1 MSGSGDHGDHGHPH
15 PHRHAHGQFE
25 HSHDDGAVPHSHV
38 DPDEILSGREIVDDY
53 AAIHGPTVGDRVR
66 LGDTGLVIE
75 IEYDAQERGNEFLAG
90 FGKTARDG
98 LLLKA
103 AAVRDTCDVVISNV
117 VIIDATCRIGKASIG
132 IREGRISG
140 IGRAGNP
147 DMQDDVDVVIG
158 TGTTI
163 ISGEGMI
170 ATAGAIDTHVHLLS
184 PRIMEASLAAGVTSI
199 IGQEFGPVWG
209 VGVNSPWAL
218 RHAFNSFDQWPVN
231 IGFLGR
237 GSSSNDA
244 PLVEALVEGGACG
257 FKVHEDMGAH
267 TRALDT
273 ALNVAEQ
280 FDVQVALHT
289 DGLNE
294 CLSVEDTLKVLD
306 GRTIHAFHIEG
317 CGGGHVPNVLKLAGV
332 ANVIGS
338 STNPTLPFGRD
349 ALDEHYE
356 MIFSAHGLNHHSH
369 SDHAM
374 VTDRIRGGTMGAE
387 GVLHDLGVIGI
398 TSSDAQG
405 MGRAGE
411 TIRRTFQLAAKNKQ
425 DLRVEA
431 TVHDNDRVRQYMAKL
446 TINPAIAHG
455 LSHEI
460 GSLDIGKLA
469 DIVLWRPDH
478 FGAKPQLVL
487 KAGFPAYGVTGDPN
501 ATTDSCEPLVLG
513 PQFGSFGAT
522 AADLSVAFVS
532 QAALD
537 AGDDHMTTRRRR
549 VAVKGT
555 RNIGPANLVHNSR
568 LGKVDVDSKTGRVS
582 LDGESVYSEPS
593 QSVTLSRLY
602 FL

>member
-1 MSGSGDHGDHGHPH
+1 VTGTN
-15 PHRHAHGQFE
+15 
-25 HSHDDGAVPHSHV
+25 HSHDHAS
-38 DPDEILSGREIVDDY
+38 RDY
-53 AAIHGPTVGDRVR
+53 TAAHGPTVGDRVR
-66 LGDTGLVIE
+66 LGDTGLVVQIE
-75 IEYDAQERGNEFLAG
+75 HDSQRRGDEFIAG

-98 LLLKA
+98 IGLLA
-103 AAVRDTCDVVISNV
+103 ASVASTCDLVISNV
-117 VIIDATCRIGKASIG
+117 VLIDAMHPVVKVSIG
-132 IREGRISG
+132 IRNGRIVS

-147 DMQDDVDVVIG
+147 NTLDGVDVVVG

-163 ISGEGMI
+163 VSGEGLI

-184 PRIMEASLAAGVTSI
+184 PRIMEASLASGVTTI

-218 RHAFNSFDQWPVN
+218 RHAFNSFDAWPVN
-231 IGFLGR
+231 IGFLAR
-237 GSSSNDA
+237 GSSSDEA

-273 ALNVAEQ
+273 ALRVAEDH
-280 FDVQVALHT
+280 DVQVALHT

-294 CLSVEDTLKVLD
+294 CLSVDDTLAVLG

-317 CGGGHVPNVLKLAGV
+317 CGGGHVPNVMQLAGV
-332 ANVIGS
+332 ANVLGS

-349 ALDEHYE
+349 ALDEHSE
-356 MIFSAHGLNHHSH
+356 MIFAAHGLSH
-369 SDHAM
+369 TSASDQRLVA
-374 VTDRIRGGTMGAE
+374 DRIRSGTMGAE

-411 TIRRTFQLAAKNKQ
+411 TVRRTFQLASRMKEVLDPPDDAP
-425 DLRVEA
+425 
-431 TVHDNDRVRQYMAKL
+431 DNDNERVRRYIAKL

-455 LSHEI
+455 LSHEVGSI
-460 GSLDIGKLA
+460 GVGMLA

-501 ATTDSCEPLVLG
+501 ATTDACEPLVLG
-513 PQFGSFGAT
+513 PQFGAFGAT
-522 AADLSVAFVS
+522 AADLSVAFTSGV
-532 QAALD
+532 AAD
-537 AGDDHMTTRRRR
+537 VGNDHMTTRRRR
-549 VAVKGT
+549 VGVRNT
-555 RNIGPANLVHNSR
+555 RNIGPANLVWNNR
-568 LGKVDVDSKTGRVS
+568 LGNVAVDPSTGRVT
-582 LDGESVYSEPS
+582 LDGAECFAEAADSVS
-593 QSVTLSRLY
+593 LSRLY

>member
-1 MSGSGDHGDHGHPH
+1 MTDHGDQHQHPH
-15 PHRHAHGQFE
+15 QHPHSHGQFE
-25 HSHDDGAVPHSHV
+25 HSHDDGAVPHSHLQ
-38 DPDEILSGREIVDDY
+38 PDEILPDDY

-75 IEYDAQERGNEFLAG
+75 IEYDSQHRGDEFLAG

-103 AAVRDTCDVVISNV
+103 ASVRETCDVVVSNV
-117 VIIDATCRIGKASIG
+117 VLIDATCRIGKASIG
-132 IREGRISG
+132 IRAGRICG

-147 DMQDDVDVVIG
+147 DMLDDVDVVVG

-163 ISGEGMI
+163 ISGEGLI

-184 PRIMEASLAAGVTSI
+184 PRIMEASLASGVTSI

-237 GSSSNDA
+237 GSSSHEA

-273 ALNVAEQ
+273 ALDVAEAY
-280 FDVQVALHT
+280 DVQVALHT

-294 CLSVEDTLKVLD
+294 CLSVEDTLKVLA

-369 SDHAM
+369 TDHAM

-411 TIRRTFQLAAKNKQ
+411 TVRRTFQLAAKNKQ
-425 DLRVEA
+425 TLGQGP
-431 TVHDNDRVRQYMAKL
+431 TTHDNDRVRQYMAKL

-455 LSHEI
+455 LAHEI
-460 GSLDIGKLA
+460 GSLDVGKLA

-487 KAGFPAYGVTGDPN
+487 KSGFPAYGVTGDPN
-501 ATTDSCEPLVLG
+501 ATTDSCQPLVLG
-513 PQFGSFGAT
+513 PQFGSFGTT

-532 QAALD
+532 QAAVD

-555 RNIGPANLVHNSR
+555 RNIGPADLVHNTR
-568 LGKVDVDSKTGRVS
+568 LGKVDVDPRTGMVTF
-582 LDGESVYSEPS
+582 DGATVYSEPS
-593 QSVTLSRLY
+593 ESVSLSRLY

>member
-1 MSGSGDHGDHGHPH
+1 MSI
-15 PHRHAHGQFE
+15 
-25 HSHDDGAVPHSHV
+25 
-38 DPDEILSGREIVDDY
+38 DPYEY
-53 AAIHGPTVGDRVR
+53 ASVHGPRAGDRVR
-66 LGDTGLVIE
+66 LGDSGLTVRVE
-75 IEYDAQERGNEFLAG
+75 SDAQAYGEEFLAG

-98 LLLKA
+98 LHLKA

-117 VIIDATCRIGKASIG
+117 LVIDAVQGIRKVSIG
-132 IREGRISG
+132 IREGRISA

-147 DMQDDVDVVIG
+147 DTLDGVDVVVG

-163 ISGEGMI
+163 VSGEGMI
-170 ATAGAIDTHVHLLS
+170 ATAGAVDTHVHLLS
-184 PRIMEASLAAGVTSI
+184 PRIMEASLASGVTTI

-218 RHAFNSFDQWPVN
+218 RHAFNAFDAWPVN

-237 GSSSNDA
+237 GSSSHGA
-244 PLVEALVEGGACG
+244 PLVEALAEGGACG

-273 ALNVAEQ
+273 ALRVAEEH
-280 FDVQVALHT
+280 DVQVALHS

-294 CLSVEDTLKVLD
+294 CLSVEDTLRVLE

-317 CGGGHVPNVLKLAGV
+317 CGGGHVPNVLKMAGV

-349 ALDEHYE
+349 AVAEHYG
-356 MIFSAHGLNHHSH
+356 MIVSVHDLKTDLPGDA
-369 SDHAM
+369 AM
-374 VTDRIRGGTMGAE
+374 ARDRIRAGTMGAE
-387 GVLHDLGVIGI
+387 DVLHDLGAIGI

-411 TIRRTFQLAAKNKQ
+411 TVRRTFAMAGKMKAGLGPMDGDGPDDDNARV
-425 DLRVEA
+425 LR
-431 TVHDNDRVRQYMAKL
+431 YIAKL

-455 LSHEI
+455 LAHEV
-460 GSLDIGKLA
+460 GSIETGKLA
-469 DIVLWRPDH
+469 DIVLWRPEF

-501 ATTDSCEPLVLG
+501 AATDTCEPLVLG
-513 PQFGSFGAT
+513 PQFGAYGAT

-532 QAALD
+532 QAATQLGAD
-537 AGDDHMTTRRRR
+537 SMPTRRRR
-549 VAVKGT
+549 VGVRGT
-555 RNIGPANLVHNSR
+555 RGIGPGDLVHNSR
-568 LGKVDVDSKTGRVS
+568 TGEVAVDASSGLVTLDGDPLRSEPADSVS
-582 LDGESVYSEPS
+582 LN
-593 QSVTLSRLY
+593 RLY

>member
-1 MSGSGDHGDHGHPH
+1 MSTHAHGEFEHQHDHGD
-15 PHRHAHGQFE
+15 
-25 HSHDDGAVPHSHV
+25 VPHSHTH
-38 DPDEILSGREIVDDY
+38 PDEILPDDY
-53 AAIHGPTVGDRVR
+53 AAIHGPTIGDRVR

-75 IEYDAQERGNEFLAG
+75 IEFDAQERGNEFLAG

-103 AAVRDTCDVVISNV
+103 AAVRDTCDIVISNV
-117 VIIDATCRIGKASIG
+117 VVIDATCRIGKVSIG
-132 IREGRISG
+132 IREGRICG

-147 DMQDDVDVVIG
+147 DMQDGVDVVVG

-163 ISGEGMI
+163 ISGEGLI

-184 PRIMEASLAAGVTSI
+184 PRIMEASLASGVTTI

-231 IGFLGR
+231 IGFLAR
-237 GSSSNDA
+237 GSSSDEA
-244 PLVEALVEGGACG
+244 PLVEALVEGGAVG

-267 TRALDT
+267 ARALDT
-273 ALNVAEQ
+273 ALNVAEA

-294 CLSVEDTLKVLD
+294 CLSVEDTLSVLA

-332 ANVIGS
+332 PNVIGS

-369 SDHAM
+369 SDHHM
-374 VTDRIRGGTMGAE
+374 VKDRIRGGTMGAE

-411 TIRRTFQLAAKNKQ
+411 TVRRTFQLAAKNKQ
-425 DLRVEA
+425 DLGHGP
-431 TVHDNDRVRQYMAKL
+431 TTHDNDRVRQYMAKL

-460 GSLDIGKLA
+460 GSLDVGKLA

-487 KAGFPAYGVTGDPN
+487 KSGFPAYGVTGDPN

-532 QAALD
+532 QAAVA
-537 AGDDHMTTRRRR
+537 AGNDHMTTRRRR
-549 VAVKGT
+549 VAVRDN
-555 RNIGPANLVHNSR
+555 RNIGPRNMVLNDR
-568 LGKVDVDSKTGRVS
+568 LGTVDVDPATGMVT
-582 LDGESVYSEPS
+582 LDGDTVYSEPAD
-593 QSVTLSRLY
+593 SVSLSRLY

>member
-1 MSGSGDHGDHGHPH
+1 MSEQHHPHQHPH
-15 PHRHAHGQFE
+15 PHPQRHSHGQFE
-25 HSHDDGAVPHSHV
+25 HTHDDGAAPHSHV
-38 DPDEILSGREIVDDY
+38 APDEVMPGDY

-66 LGDTGLVIE
+66 LGDTGLVIR
-75 IEYDAQERGNEFLAG
+75 IEYDAQQRGNEFLAG

-98 LLLKA
+98 LLLQA

-117 VIIDATCRIGKASIG
+117 VIIDATRLIGKVSIG
-132 IREGRISG
+132 IRDGRICAV
-140 IGRAGNP
+140 GRAGNP
-147 DMQDDVDVVIG
+147 DMLDDVDVVVG

-163 ISGEGMI
+163 ISGEGLI

-184 PRIMEASLAAGVTSI
+184 PRIMEASLASGVTSI

-237 GSSSNDA
+237 GSSSVEA
-244 PLVEALVEGGACG
+244 PLIEALVEGGACG

-273 ALNVAEQ
+273 ALNVAEA

-294 CLSVEDTLKVLD
+294 CLSVEDTLRVLD

-374 VTDRIRGGTMGAE
+374 VSDRIRGGTMGAE

-411 TIRRTFQLAAKNKQ
+411 TVRRTFQLAAKNKQ
-425 DLRVEA
+425 DLRGEP
-431 TVHDNDRVRQYMAKL
+431 TIDDNDRVRQYMAKL

-460 GSLDIGKLA
+460 GSLDVGKLA

-487 KAGFPAYGVTGDPN
+487 KSGFPAYGVTGDPN
-501 ATTDSCEPLVLG
+501 ATTDNCEPLVLG
-513 PQFGSFGAT
+513 PQFGSFGTT

-532 QAALD
+532 QAAVD

-549 VAVKGT
+549 LAVKNT
-555 RNIGPANLVHNSR
+555 RNIGPANMVLNDR
-568 LGKVDVDSKTGRVS
+568 LGTVDVESKTGMVTFN
-582 LDGESVYSEPS
+582 GETVYSEPA
-593 QSVTLSRLY
+593 QSVSLSRLY

>member
-1 MSGSGDHGDHGHPH
+1 MTGTNHDRHLQPH
-15 PHRHAHGQFE
+15 DVLP
-25 HSHDDGAVPHSHV
+25 
-38 DPDEILSGREIVDDY
+38 DDY

-66 LGDTGLVIE
+66 LGDTSLVVE
-75 IEYDAQERGNEFLAG
+75 VEFDAQRRGDEFVAG

-98 LLLKA
+98 LHLQG

-117 VIIDATCRIGKASIG
+117 VLIDAMHRIGKVSIG
-132 IREGRISG
+132 IREGRICG

-147 DMQDDVDVVIG
+147 HTLDGVDVVVG

-163 ISGEGMI
+163 ISGEGLI
-170 ATAGAIDTHVHLLS
+170 ATAGAIDTHVHLMS
-184 PRIMEASLAAGVTSI
+184 PRIMEASLAAGVTTI
-199 IGQEFGPVWG
+199 LGQEFGPVWG

-218 RHAFNSFDQWPVN
+218 RHAFNAFDAWPVN
-231 IGFLGR
+231 IGFLAR
-237 GSSSNDA
+237 GSSSVEA

-273 ALNVAEQ
+273 ALNVAEVH
-280 FDVQVALHT
+280 DVQVALHT

-294 CLSVEDTLKVLD
+294 CLSVADTLRVLD

-317 CGGGHVPNVLKLAGV
+317 CGGGHVPDVLRLAGV
-332 ANVIGS
+332 PNVLGS

-356 MIFSAHGLNHHSH
+356 MIFAAHGLNHHSH
-369 SDHAM
+369 SDHHM
-374 VTDRIRGGTMGAE
+374 VRDRIRGGTMGAE

-411 TIRRTFQLAAKNKQ
+411 TVRRTFQLAARMK
-425 DLRVEA
+425 DASREA
-431 TVHDNDRVRQYMAKL
+431 GREDPVRHDNERVRQYLAKL

-455 LSHEI
+455 MSHEI
-460 GSLDIGKLA
+460 GSVEVGKLA

-501 ATTDSCEPLVLG
+501 ATTDTCEPLVLG
-513 PQFGSFGAT
+513 PQFGSHGAT
-522 AADLSVAFVS
+522 AADLSLAFVS
-532 QAALD
+532 AAAVQAATD
-537 AGDDHMTTRRRR
+537 AMTTRRQR
-549 VAVKGT
+549 VAVRGT
-555 RNIGPANLVHNSR
+555 RGIGPADLVHNAR
-568 LGKVDVDSKTGRVS
+568 LGTVDVDAATGMVS
-582 LDGESVYSEPS
+582 FDGERVYVEP
-593 QSVTLSRLY
+593 VDRVPLSRLY

>member
-1 MSGSGDHGDHGHPH
+1 VTRHSHGEFEHDHDHGD
-15 PHRHAHGQFE
+15 
-25 HSHDDGAVPHSHV
+25 VPHDHLH
-38 DPDEILSGREIVDDY
+38 PDEILPDDY
-53 AAIHGPTVGDRVR
+53 AAIHGATVGDRVH

-75 IEYDAQERGNEFLAG
+75 IEYDSQHRGDEFLAG
-90 FGKTARDG
+90 FAKTARDG

-103 AAVRDTCDVVISNV
+103 AAVSETCDVVISNV
-117 VIIDATCRIGKASIG
+117 VVIDATRRIGKVSIG
-132 IREGRISG
+132 ISDGRIAA

-147 DMQDDVDVVIG
+147 DVMDDVDVVVG

-163 ISGEGMI
+163 ISGEGLI

-184 PRIMEASLAAGVTSI
+184 PRIMEASLASGVTTI

-237 GSSSNDA
+237 GSSSAEA
-244 PLVEALVEGGACG
+244 PLIEALVEGGACG

-267 TRALDT
+267 ARALDT
-273 ALNVAEQ
+273 ALDVAER

-294 CLSVEDTLKVLD
+294 CLSVDDTLSVLD

-332 ANVIGS
+332 PNVLGS

-356 MIFSAHGLNHHSH
+356 MIFAAHGLNHHSP
-369 SDHAM
+369 SDHHL

-387 GVLHDLGVIGI
+387 GVLHDLGMIGI

-411 TIRRTFQLAAKNKQ
+411 TVRRTFQLAAQMKRQ
-425 DLRVEA
+425 RIRASSDHGPTE
-431 TVHDNDRVRQYMAKL
+431 HDNDRVRQYVAKL

-455 LSHEI
+455 LNHEI
-460 GSLDIGKLA
+460 GSLDVGKLA

-487 KAGFPAYGVTGDPN
+487 KSGFPAYGVTGDPN
-501 ATTDSCEPLVLG
+501 AATDSSEPLVLG
-513 PQFGSFGAT
+513 PQFGSFGST

-532 QAALD
+532 QAAVD
-537 AGDDHMTTRRRR
+537 AGDDHMSTRRRR

-555 RNIGPANLVHNSR
+555 RNIGPANLIHNNR
-568 LGKVDVDSKTGRVS
+568 LGHVDVDPKTGMVS
-582 LDGESVYSEPS
+582 LDGDLVYSDPADA
-593 QSVTLSRLY
+593 VPLSRLY

>member
-1 MSGSGDHGDHGHPH
+1 MTDHGDQHQHPH
-15 PHRHAHGQFE
+15 SHGQCE
-25 HSHDDGAVPHSHV
+25 HSHDDGAVPHSHLQ
-38 DPDEILSGREIVDDY
+38 PDEILPDDY

-75 IEYDAQERGNEFLAG
+75 IEYDSQHRGDEFLAG

-103 AAVRDTCDVVISNV
+103 ASVRETCDVVVSNV
-117 VIIDATCRIGKASIG
+117 VLIDATCRIGKASIG
-132 IREGRISG
+132 IRAGRICG

-147 DMQDDVDVVIG
+147 DMLDDVDVVVG

-163 ISGEGMI
+163 ISGEGLI

-184 PRIMEASLAAGVTSI
+184 PRIMEASLASGVTSI

-237 GSSSNDA
+237 GSSSHEA

-273 ALNVAEQ
+273 ALDVAEAY
-280 FDVQVALHT
+280 DVQVALHT

-294 CLSVEDTLKVLD
+294 CLSVEDTLKVLA

-369 SDHAM
+369 TDHAM

-411 TIRRTFQLAAKNKQ
+411 TVRRTFQLAAKNKQ
-425 DLRVEA
+425 TLGQGP
-431 TVHDNDRVRQYMAKL
+431 TTHDNDRVRQYMAKL

-455 LSHEI
+455 LAHEI
-460 GSLDIGKLA
+460 GSLDVGKLA

-487 KAGFPAYGVTGDPN
+487 KSGFPAYGVTGDPN
-501 ATTDSCEPLVLG
+501 ATTDSCQPLVLG
-513 PQFGSFGAT
+513 PQFGSFGTT

-532 QAALD
+532 QAAVD

-555 RNIGPANLVHNSR
+555 RNIGPADLVHNTR
-568 LGKVDVDSKTGRVS
+568 LGKVDVDPRTGMVTF
-582 LDGESVYSEPS
+582 DGATVYSEPS
-593 QSVTLSRLY
+593 ESVSLSRLY

>member
-1 MSGSGDHGDHGHPH
+1 MTKHTHGEF
-15 PHRHAHGQFE
+15 Q
-25 HSHDDGAVPHSHV
+25 HSHEHGGVPHSHTH
-38 DPDEILSGREIVDDY
+38 PDEILPDDY

-66 LGDTGLVIE
+66 LGDTGLVIK

-98 LLLKA
+98 LMLKA
-103 AAVRDTCDVVISNV
+103 AAVKATCDIVISNV

-132 IREGRISG
+132 IREGRICG

-147 DMQDDVDVVIG
+147 DMQDDVDVVVG

-163 ISGEGMI
+163 ISGEGLI
-170 ATAGAIDTHVHLLS
+170 ATAGAIDTHVHLMS
-184 PRIMEASLAAGVTSI
+184 PRIMEASLAAGVTTI

-218 RHAFNSFDQWPVN
+218 RHAFNAFDQWPVN

-237 GSSSNDA
+237 GSSSDEA
-244 PLVEALVEGGACG
+244 PLVEALVEGGAAG

-294 CLSVEDTLKVLD
+294 CLSVDDTLSVLA

-332 ANVIGS
+332 PNVIGS

-369 SDHAM
+369 SDHHM
-374 VTDRIRGGTMGAE
+374 VKDRIRAGTMGAE

-411 TIRRTFQLAAKNKQ
+411 TVRRTFQLAAKNKQ
-425 DLRVEA
+425 DLGHGA
-431 TVHDNDRVRQYMAKL
+431 TAHDNDRVRQYMAKL

-460 GSLDIGKLA
+460 GSLDVGKLA

-487 KAGFPAYGVTGDPN
+487 KSGFPAFGVTGDPN

-532 QAALD
+532 QAAVD

-555 RNIGPANLVHNSR
+555 RNIGPANMVLNDR
-568 LGKVDVDSKTGRVS
+568 LGTVDVDPATGMVS
-582 LDGESVYSEPS
+582 LDGETVYSEPS
-593 QSVTLSRLY
+593 DSVSLSRLY

>member
-1 MSGSGDHGDHGHPH
+1 MTKHTHGEFQHHHEHGD
-15 PHRHAHGQFE
+15 
-25 HSHDDGAVPHSHV
+25 VPHSHMH
-38 DPDEILSGREIVDDY
+38 PDEILPDDY

-66 LGDTGLVIE
+66 LGDTGLVIK

-103 AAVRDTCDVVISNV
+103 AAVKATCDIVISNV

-132 IREGRISG
+132 IREGRICG

-147 DMQDDVDVVIG
+147 DMQDDVDVVVG

-163 ISGEGMI
+163 ISGEGLI

-184 PRIMEASLAAGVTSI
+184 PRIMEASLAAGVTTI

-218 RHAFNSFDQWPVN
+218 RHAFNAFDQWPVN

-237 GSSSNDA
+237 GSSSDEA
-244 PLVEALVEGGACG
+244 PLVEALVEGGAVG

-294 CLSVEDTLKVLD
+294 CLSVDDTLSVLA

-332 ANVIGS
+332 PNIIGS

-369 SDHAM
+369 SDHHM
-374 VTDRIRGGTMGAE
+374 VKDRIRAGTMGAE

-411 TIRRTFQLAAKNKQ
+411 TVRRTFQLAAKNKQ
-425 DLRVEA
+425 DLGHGA
-431 TVHDNDRVRQYMAKL
+431 TAHDNDRVRQYMAKL

-460 GSLDIGKLA
+460 GSLDVGKLA

-487 KAGFPAYGVTGDPN
+487 KSGFPAFGVTGDPN

-532 QAALD
+532 QAAVD

-555 RNIGPANLVHNSR
+555 RNIGPANMVLNDR
-568 LGKVDVDSKTGRVS
+568 LGKVDVDPATGMVS
-582 LDGESVYSEPS
+582 LDGATVYSEPS
-593 QSVTLSRLY
+593 DSVSLSRLY

>member
-1 MSGSGDHGDHGHPH
+1 MSI
-15 PHRHAHGQFE
+15 
-25 HSHDDGAVPHSHV
+25 
-38 DPDEILSGREIVDDY
+38 DPYEY
-53 AAIHGPTVGDRVR
+53 ASVHGPRAGDRVR
-66 LGDTGLVIE
+66 LGDSGLTVRVE
-75 IEYDAQERGNEFLAG
+75 SDAQEYGEEFLAG

-98 LLLKA
+98 LHLKA

-117 VIIDATCRIGKASIG
+117 LVIDAVQGIRKVSIG
-132 IREGRISG
+132 IREGRIAS

-147 DMQDDVDVVIG
+147 DTLDGVDVVVG

-163 ISGEGMI
+163 VSGEGMI
-170 ATAGAIDTHVHLLS
+170 ATAGAVDTHVHLLS
-184 PRIMEASLAAGVTSI
+184 PRIMEASLASGVTTI

-218 RHAFNSFDQWPVN
+218 RHAFDAFDAWPVN

-237 GSSSNDA
+237 GSSSHQA
-244 PLVEALVEGGACG
+244 PLVEALAEGGACG

-273 ALNVAEQ
+273 ALRVAEEH
-280 FDVQVALHT
+280 DVQVALHS

-294 CLSVEDTLKVLD
+294 CLSVEDTLKVLE

-317 CGGGHVPNVLKLAGV
+317 CGGGHVPNVLKMAGV
-332 ANVIGS
+332 ENVIGS

-349 ALDEHYE
+349 AVAEHYG
-356 MIFSAHGLNHHSH
+356 MIVSVHDLKTDLPGDA
-369 SDHAM
+369 AM
-374 VTDRIRGGTMGAE
+374 ARDRIRAGTMGAE
-387 GVLHDLGVIGI
+387 DVLHDLGAIGI

-411 TIRRTFQLAAKNKQ
+411 TVRRTFAMAGKMKAELGPMEGDSPADDNARV
-425 DLRVEA
+425 LR
-431 TVHDNDRVRQYMAKL
+431 YIAKL

-460 GSLDIGKLA
+460 GSIETGKMA
-469 DIVLWRPDH
+469 DIVLWRPEF

-487 KAGFPAYGVTGDPN
+487 KSGFPAYGVTGDPN
-501 ATTDSCEPLVLG
+501 AATDTCEPLVLG
-513 PQFGSFGAT
+513 PQFGAYGAT

-532 QAALD
+532 QAATQLGAD
-537 AGDDHMTTRRRR
+537 SMPTRRRR
-549 VAVKGT
+549 VGVRGT
-555 RNIGPANLVHNSR
+555 RGIGPGDLIHNSR
-568 LGKVDVDSKTGRVS
+568 TGAVAVDARSGLVTLDGDPLRSEPADSVS
-582 LDGESVYSEPS
+582 LN
-593 QSVTLSRLY
+593 RLY

>member
-1 MSGSGDHGDHGHPH
+1 MSKHTHGEF
-15 PHRHAHGQFE
+15 Q
-25 HSHDDGAVPHSHV
+25 HSHEHGGVPHSHTH
-38 DPDEILSGREIVDDY
+38 PDEILPDDY

-66 LGDTGLVIE
+66 LGDTGLVIQ

-103 AAVRDTCDVVISNV
+103 AAVKETCDVVISNV
-117 VIIDATCRIGKASIG
+117 VVIDATCRIGKVSIG
-132 IREGRISG
+132 IREGRICG

-147 DMQDDVDVVIG
+147 DMQDDVDIVVG

-163 ISGEGMI
+163 ISGEGLI

-184 PRIMEASLAAGVTSI
+184 PRIMEASLAAGVTTI

-237 GSSSNDA
+237 GSSSDEA
-244 PLVEALVEGGACG
+244 PLVEALVEGGAVG

-273 ALNVAEQ
+273 ALNVAER

-294 CLSVEDTLKVLD
+294 CLSVEDTLSVLA

-332 ANVIGS
+332 PNVIGS

-369 SDHAM
+369 SDHHM
-374 VTDRIRGGTMGAE
+374 VKDRIRGGTMGAE

-411 TIRRTFQLAAKNKQ
+411 TVRRTFQLAAKNKR
-425 DLRVEA
+425 DLGHGA
-431 TVHDNDRVRQYMAKL
+431 TAHDNDRVRQYVAKL

-455 LSHEI
+455 LAHEI
-460 GSLDIGKLA
+460 GSLDVGKLA

-487 KAGFPAYGVTGDPN
+487 KSGFPAYGVTGDPN

-532 QAALD
+532 QAAVD

-555 RNIGPANLVHNSR
+555 RNIGPANMVLNDR
-568 LGKVDVDSKTGRVS
+568 LGTVDVDPATGMVS
-582 LDGESVYSEPS
+582 LDGETVYSEPS
-593 QSVTLSRLY
+593 DSVPLSRLY